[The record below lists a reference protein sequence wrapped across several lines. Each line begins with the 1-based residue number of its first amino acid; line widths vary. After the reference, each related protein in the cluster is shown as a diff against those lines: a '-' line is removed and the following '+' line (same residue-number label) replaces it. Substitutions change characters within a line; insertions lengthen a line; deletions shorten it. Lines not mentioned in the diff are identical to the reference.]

1 MNLIKKLFE
10 SVIFLA
16 TLSSFVHA
24 YYAPD
29 QGRWLN
35 RDPIEEAG
43 GNNLYAFVENDGLNK
58 SDHLGLA
65 VTVVLP
71 GGNFSTDVH
80 YDALAEAGHAG
91 AKAAAEAAVR
101 FDEINNPN
109 WTVRV
114 NGPDGEIPF
123 KLEYAGLVC
132 MRCEN
137 HQAEYKHTEPHP
149 GIISGPNPPTF
160 TGAAYIFPIHVAN
173 YDPITGAM
181 IKPAG
186 ASAYSSP
193 ILDYGMNAHVSC
205 ANNFGSDWVLVG
217 VYHSHP
223 RKSGLNPSTQDYEGW
238 SHLRRFLGAVDDNYK
253 IITSEY

>member
-1 MNLIKKLFE
+1 MKPIQRLFHCLLL
-10 SVIFLA
+10 LA
-16 TLSSFVHA
+16 ALSSFAHG
-24 YYAPD
+24 YYATD

-43 GNNLYAFVENDGLNK
+43 GKNLYAFVENDGLNK
-58 SDHLGLA
+58 SDYLGHA
-65 VTVVLP
+65 VTVLP
-71 GGNFSTDVH
+71 DGSFSSDIH
-80 YDALAEAGHAG
+80 YDALADAGHAG
-91 AKAAAEAAVR
+91 AKAAAEASIR

-137 HQAEYKHTEPHP
+137 HQAEYKYTEPHP

-160 TGAAYIFPIHVAN
+160 NGKFFIFPIHVAN

-186 ASAYSSP
+186 ASAYSNP
-193 ILDYGMNAHVSC
+193 TFDYGMNANVSC
-205 ANNFGSDWVLVG
+205 AGNFGSDWVLVG

-223 RKSGLNPSTQDYEGW
+223 RKSGLNPSNQDYEGW
-238 SHLRRFLGAVDDNYK
+238 SQLRRFLGAVDDNYK
-253 IITSEY
+253 VITSEY